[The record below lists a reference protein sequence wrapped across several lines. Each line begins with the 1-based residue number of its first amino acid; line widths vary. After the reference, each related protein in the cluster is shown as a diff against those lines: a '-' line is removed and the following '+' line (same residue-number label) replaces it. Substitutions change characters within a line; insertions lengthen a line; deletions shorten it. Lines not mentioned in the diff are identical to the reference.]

1 VKANGQRTIETT
13 AFLALALAEYHQTR
27 PQEEEREED
36 DPDLPHPRDR
46 DPSFPP
52 QGQDDAYVI
61 PYSTHTKATK
71 EERDIDA
78 EAALYEAMAEF
89 GHVPS
94 SRRGRGQAPTPMDST
109 AQEYNADVMLEQ
121 LEAEDAPQDSTEEFL
136 QQEFQAEERSPP
148 NRRHSA
154 RQSPTDNFSFSV
166 SPTSTEASNSPDDN
180 RRQAWQNTQD
190 AAKWAVEIM
199 QSADKHHRNSRL
211 SVNEMRTFL
220 RGTEFVMFMNW
231 LSGSKGK
238 RGRMAQFDRD
248 GDGTIDM
255 EELEAAVGTFL
266 DEGGVFDADQVAMP
280 SASPVQARGPVEIP
294 PDEVTMQIVMDLR
307 TCLVEDTQNY
317 LDTIMKAAQGLPPT
331 VLSEIREEVETR
343 LQARVAST
351 LSDVLQAYND
361 PNNLAHD
368 INARALKEQVN
379 ELISNVLDAAEA
391 GGTWDGDAEDMA
403 NAEALGMQY
412 TTLLQGQ
419 LYELAMHEVNG
430 DDDDI
435 RRHKLSEFSRAL
447 LGAPDIRRE
456 VEPLVAFLVI
466 FAKEADGS

>member
-1 VKANGQRTIETT
+1 
-13 AFLALALAEYHQTR
+13 
-27 PQEEEREED
+27 
-36 DPDLPHPRDR
+36 
-46 DPSFPP
+46 
-52 QGQDDAYVI
+52 
-61 PYSTHTKATK
+61 
-71 EERDIDA
+71 
-78 EAALYEAMAEF
+78 
-89 GHVPS
+89 
-94 SRRGRGQAPTPMDST
+94 
-109 AQEYNADVMLEQ
+109 
-121 LEAEDAPQDSTEEFL
+121 
-136 QQEFQAEERSPP
+136 
-148 NRRHSA
+148 
-154 RQSPTDNFSFSV
+154 
-166 SPTSTEASNSPDDN
+166 
-180 RRQAWQNTQD
+180 
-190 AAKWAVEIM
+190 M